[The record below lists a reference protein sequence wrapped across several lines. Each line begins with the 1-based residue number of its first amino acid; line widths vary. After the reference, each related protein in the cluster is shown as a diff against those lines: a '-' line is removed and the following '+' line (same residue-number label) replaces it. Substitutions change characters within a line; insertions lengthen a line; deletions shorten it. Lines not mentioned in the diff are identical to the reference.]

1 MGMNSTIGEN
11 ACGLYHKELAQV
23 LKIQDARIP
32 QEIHVLSVRFGTTKM
47 MRASVE
53 RLMIYVRVGAMLNA

>member
-1 MGMNSTIGEN
+1 MKGDN
-11 ACGLYHKELAQV
+11 ACGLCQKELVWV

-32 QEIHVLSVRFGTTKM
+32 QEIHAFSVLLGTTKM